1 MMPARR
7 PLVAWLFSLAL
18 LLGQVAAFAHA
29 LAHLHAHEPGLPDKV
44 CELCVAQ
51 AQLGAAVPSA
61 VLALPAAPHASGVAA
76 PSLPAPTEPARVVA
90 RARAPPVFS
99 A

>member
-1 MMPARR
+1 MPTRR
-7 PLVAWLFSLAL
+7 PLAAWLFTLVL

-29 LAHLHAHEPGLPDKV
+29 LTHLHAHESGLPDKV

-51 AQLGAAVPSA
+51 AQLGAAVPPAALS
-61 VLALPAAPHASGVAA
+61 LPAAPHASGIAA
-76 PSLPAPTEPARVVA
+76 LPIHSPTEPARVVA